1 MASMNTL
8 LTAAS
13 VLSGLNILLLLVLG
27 GIWAQNYR
35 EFRTPLTLG
44 LLGFAAVLII
54 ENLVALSF
62 FFSMGMLYAG
72 SESAQLAVLAMRG
85 LQFVAVSFLTVIS
98 LR

>member
-1 MASMNTL
+1 MASMTQFL
-8 LTAAS
+8 SLAS
-13 VLSGLNILLLLVLG
+13 VFSGLNILLLLILG
-27 GIWAQNYR
+27 GIWGRNYL

-44 LLGFAAVLII
+44 LLGFATILFI

-72 SESAQLAVLAMRG
+72 SSTAQLVVLLMRG
-85 LQFVAVSFLTVIS
+85 LQFIALVFLTYVS